1 LHRGEQWASRRH
13 WAKAWADLIRLKPTE
28 ALAASRAIGT
38 YIVDIRPEFQR
49 RAAGEVPQAIVIER
63 NHLEW
68 RLDPCSDARIP
79 EAVDASIRW
88 IVLCEGGYA
97 SSLAAHSLRQLGL
110 LRSTD
115 IIGGFQAW
123 IAAGLPVFRPETPG
137 RPRGPGEGPSAG
149 RAGAHVPV

>member
-1 LHRGEQWASRRH
+1 MGIEDTLAR
-13 WAKAWADLIRLKPTE
+13 AWAGLIRLEPTE
-28 ALAASRAIGT
+28 ALAASRATGT
-38 YIVDIRPEFQR
+38 YLVDIRPEFQR

-97 SSLAAHSLRQLGL
+97 STLAAYSLRQLGL

-123 IAAGLPVFRPETPG
+123 TVAGLPVSHPEKPE
-137 RPRGPGEGPSAG
+137 RPRGPGEGPSTSRTA
-149 RAGAHVPV
+149 APVAV